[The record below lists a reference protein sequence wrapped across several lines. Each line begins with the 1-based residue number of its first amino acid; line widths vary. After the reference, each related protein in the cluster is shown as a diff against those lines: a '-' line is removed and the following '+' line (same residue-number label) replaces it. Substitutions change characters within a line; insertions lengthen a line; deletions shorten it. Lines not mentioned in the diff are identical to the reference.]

1 MLDQKMRALAR
12 HVEDGVEMP
21 DLAGLV
27 DRGATLRRHRRGA
40 AVVAMA
46 SALVVVGYLA
56 TLDRDPVEEP
66 PPVIEPDSSARYYP
80 GGAEPLDLE
89 AGTYAIQVGTD
100 RGEVTAE
107 VTVPDGWTGW
117 IGPNRVFPR
126 GYVSLLVQDV
136 AYVTETPCGPWFEG
150 MTAVGDAPADLVRAL
165 TRIPRH
171 ELVAG
176 PEPDDRFGVPATHL
190 MLQESAG
197 VNCAGNHDFSLWSV
211 GEILPI
217 WSLAPGSRI
226 DLWVLDVNG
235 EAVLLAAFSAPGTP
249 ARGMRELAE
258 VVESVEIVH

>member
-1 MLDQKMRALAR
+1 MLDQKMRAFAR
-12 HVEDGVEMP
+12 QAEDDVAMP

-27 DRGATLRRHRRGA
+27 DRGASLRRRRQGVAAA
-40 AVVAMA
+40 AVV
-46 SALVVVGYLA
+46 SCLVAVGYLA
-56 TLDRDPVEEP
+56 TLDREPSADP
-66 PPVIEPDSSARYYP
+66 PPAIEPESSARPYM
-80 GGAEPLDLE
+80 GGANVVDLE
-89 AGTYAIQVGTD
+89 KGTYAIQVATD